1 MASLTIKKPMCVEE
15 KTPVDTGSSYKF
27 KLEKISYAVS
37 QNENKQD
44 WATGGTVEGLFDYII
59 VADSHGKCNGK
70 KDLFIKKFSNINWG
84 EYLQNPEW
92 KTILSNECE
101 NIEGIGKTM
110 RIGTT
115 FTCVKIYKDYF
126 EISWIGDSSAKII
139 SYGTTAD
146 PSKSQIVWKTKDHDA
161 RNKEDIKIL
170 EEYYLPKTIGGI
182 SLFKKKF
189 SWDIQATNPTTIE
202 NIKSYTFTITPKN
215 IFGVTESL
223 NMTRSLGHGGI
234 FNRPL
239 GFQTEIIPRK
249 STDLYKIIAATDGFW
264 PVMCEQ
270 DEKNINALL
279 ENGASELC
287 NISRKRWEKPWT
299 HLPPDPSQKQ
309 DNVIIPK
316 WNHDDIGVAVWNNF
330 EN

>member
-126 EISWIGDSSAKII
+126 EISWIGD
-139 SYGTTAD
+139 
-146 PSKSQIVWKTKDHDA
+146 
-161 RNKEDIKIL
+161 
-170 EEYYLPKTIGGI
+170 
-182 SLFKKKF
+182 
-189 SWDIQATNPTTIE
+189 
-202 NIKSYTFTITPKN
+202 
-215 IFGVTESL
+215 
-223 NMTRSLGHGGI
+223 
-234 FNRPL
+234 
-239 GFQTEIIPRK
+239 
-249 STDLYKIIAATDGFW
+249 
-264 PVMCEQ
+264 
-270 DEKNINALL
+270 
-279 ENGASELC
+279 
-287 NISRKRWEKPWT
+287 
-299 HLPPDPSQKQ
+299 
-309 DNVIIPK
+309 
-316 WNHDDIGVAVWNNF
+316 
-330 EN
+330 

>member
-1 MASLTIKKPMCVEE
+1 MASLTNKNSMCIEE
-15 KTPVDTGSSYKF
+15 KFPVDSGSSHQS
-27 KLEKISYAVS
+27 KLENISYAVS
-37 QNENKQD
+37 QNKNKQD

-70 KDLFIKKFSNINWG
+70 KDLFIKMFSNINWG

-92 KTILSNECE
+92 KTILSNQCE

-115 FTCVKIYKDYF
+115 FTCVKIYQEYF

-139 SYGTTAD
+139 SYGTTSE
-146 PSKSQIVWKTKDHDA
+146 PSKSQIIWKTKEHDA
-161 RNKEDIKIL
+161 RNKEDIRVL
-170 EEYYLPKTIGGI
+170 EEHYLPQKINGI

-189 SWDIQATNPTTIE
+189 AWDIQATSPTTIE
-202 NIKSYTFTITPKN
+202 NIKSYVFTINSKN
-215 IFGVTESL
+215 SYGIESL
-223 NMTRSLGHGGI
+223 NMTRSLGHSGL
-234 FNRPL
+234 FNREL

-249 STDLYKIIAATDGFW
+249 SNDLYKIIAATDGFW
-264 PVMCEQ
+264 PVMCEE

-287 NISRKRWEKPWT
+287 SIARKRWEKPWT

-330 EN
+330 EI